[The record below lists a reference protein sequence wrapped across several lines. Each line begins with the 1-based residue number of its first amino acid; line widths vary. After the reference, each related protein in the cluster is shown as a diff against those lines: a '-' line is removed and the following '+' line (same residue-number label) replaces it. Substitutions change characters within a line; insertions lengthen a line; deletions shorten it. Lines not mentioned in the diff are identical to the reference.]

1 MIITIG
7 GSIASGKTTLAK
19 ELSKQLGFEHISAG
33 GIMRDMAE
41 EQEMSLSEF
50 SKHAEKN
57 FKIDREI
64 DKRQKELAKGNCVVD
79 GRLSSHFLDSNLKI
93 WLVSPV
99 DVRVRRVA
107 GRDGCSPDE
116 ALNEI
121 VSREK
126 SEQKRYKKLYNID
139 LNGLEKYDIILNTD
153 RWDIK
158 GITDVVLLAIS
169 RLI

>member
-19 ELSKQLGFEHISAG
+19 ELSKQLGFKHISAG

-41 EQEMSLSEF
+41 EQGMSLSEF
-50 SKHAEKN
+50 SKYAEKN
-57 FKIDREI
+57 FEIDREV
-64 DKRQKELAKGNCVVD
+64 DKRQKELVKGDCVVD

-93 WLVSPV
+93 WLISPL
-99 DVRVRRVA
+99 DVRAQRLAKRE
-107 GRDGCSPDE
+107 GCSSDE

-121 VSREK
+121 VLREK

-139 LNGLEKYDIILNTD
+139 LNGLEKYDLILNTA

-158 GITDVVLLAIS
+158 GMTKVVSLAIS
-169 RLI
+169 SLI